1 MRTESTNAA
10 VERAER
16 SGDSVAVVA
25 ARDYERR
32 WWTLAVLCLSLVMI
46 VVANASLN
54 VALPTLV
61 RDLNAGSSSLQWI
74 VDAYSLV
81 FAGLLLTAGALGDRY
96 GRRLALNGGLILF
109 GIASG
114 FAAFSSSANALI
126 VARAFMG
133 VGATFVM
140 PATLSVLAHVF
151 PPDERPK
158 AIAIWAAFAG
168 VGAGLGGVTSGWL
181 LQHFWWGSIFLTNVF
196 VVAIALIAGF
206 FLVPS
211 ANEKRRAPLDP
222 LGALLSIAGLG
233 TLIYGIIEAPNRGWL
248 SPATVVTFA
257 LTVVILGAFAAW
269 EFRATDPML
278 DLRFFRNPRFTA
290 GATTITLVF
299 FVMFGTFFIIT
310 QYLQLVLGYSPLEAG
325 IRVLPWA
332 AMYMVST
339 TRSAGLVT
347 RFGQRRVVSSGLAIV
362 AFGLL
367 VLSRSTVGGNY
378 AIVALGL
385 VITAAGMGLTTAPS
399 TGAIMQS
406 LPLPKAGVGSAVN
419 DTTREVGGA
428 LGVAVFGSIVTSRF
442 HVAIVDK
449 VSGLPA
455 AATRSLG
462 AALEHAATLPGGR
475 GAAVASAARDS
486 YVHGFDT
493 TLVFAATVA
502 LLASGLIAFLLR
514 PAPALAVEEDAG
526 SSRRHSGHHDRP
538 RSRRPGARRHH
549 HRRRAP
555 GPCRSRTSAAP
566 PRARRGRRRGR
577 VRGDRA
583 PGDEVDTQPPL
594 QGVA

>member
-1 MRTESTNAA
+1 
-10 VERAER
+10 
-16 SGDSVAVVA
+16 
-25 ARDYERR
+25 
-32 WWTLAVLCLSLVMI
+32 MI

-61 RDLNAGSSSLQWI
+61 RDLDAGSSSLQWI

-96 GRRLALNGGLILF
+96 GRRLALNGGLVLF
-109 GIASG
+109 GVASG
-114 FAAFSSSANALI
+114 FAAFASSANALI
-126 VARAFMG
+126 VARAAMG
-133 VGATFVM
+133 VGAAFVM

-196 VVAIALIAGF
+196 IVAIALVAGF

-222 LGALLSIAGLG
+222 LGAVLSIAGLG
-233 TLIYGIIEAPNRGWL
+233 ALIYGIIEAPNEGWL
-248 SPATVVTFA
+248 SPATLGTFA
-257 LTVVILGAFAAW
+257 LTAVILGAFAIW
-269 EFRATDPML
+269 EFRTSDPML

-290 GATTITLVF
+290 GAMSITLVF
-299 FVMFGTFFIIT
+299 LVMFGSFFIIT

-332 AMYMVST
+332 AVYMVST
-339 TRSAGLVT
+339 TRSAGLVA
-347 RFGQRRVVSSGLAIV
+347 RFGQRRIVSTGLAIV
-362 AFGLL
+362 GLGLL
-367 VLSRSTVGGNY
+367 VLSRSTVDGNY
-378 AIVALGL
+378 AILAAGL
-385 VITAAGMGLTTAPS
+385 MITAAGMGLTTAPS

-442 HVAIVDK
+442 HSAITDK
-449 VSGLPA
+449 IADLPA
-455 AATRSLG
+455 AASHSLG
-462 AALEHAATLPGGR
+462 AALQHASTLPDGR
-475 GAAVASAARDS
+475 GATVADAARDA

-493 TLVFAATVA
+493 TLVIAAA
-502 LLASGLIAFLLR
+502 IAFLASGLIAWLLR
-514 PAPALAVEEDAG
+514 PDAAAAVADDIVDLE
-526 SSRRHSGHHDRP
+526 
-538 RSRRPGARRHH
+538 
-549 HRRRAP
+549 
-555 GPCRSRTSAAP
+555 AA
-566 PRARRGRRRGR
+566 
-577 VRGDRA
+577 
-583 PGDEVDTQPPL
+583 
-594 QGVA
+594 